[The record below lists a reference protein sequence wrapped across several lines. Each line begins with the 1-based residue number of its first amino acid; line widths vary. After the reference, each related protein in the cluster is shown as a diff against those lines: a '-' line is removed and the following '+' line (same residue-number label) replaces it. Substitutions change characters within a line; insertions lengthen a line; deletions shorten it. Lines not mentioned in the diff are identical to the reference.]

1 MNPMI
6 EKFGALV
13 GRAAAGHPRRARRLL
28 ALAFRAANLQAKHFP
43 SRQLPRSRA
52 YISPVCMDSMLHPL
66 VHPERSAIVNIFLP
80 CELLHAMRI
89 EPQIAEG
96 LSCYFAGAGSE
107 QYFIERAR
115 QSGVPDTLCSYHK
128 ILTGIALSGV
138 LPKPRFIANTTLAC
152 DANTNTFRRLA
163 AYYGVPHF
171 TVDTPCTGPE
181 EEDAVQYVAEQLREL
196 SRFLEDVMHEPIKE
210 EALRSVLACEGRSIR
225 ACQRYYDLLA
235 DRYLPNEMTSEM
247 YTVFAAHILMGRP
260 EIEHYFELLCEDA
273 QNAVPFR
280 GGNRILW
287 VHSLP
292 YWQNSMRTILNFSEK
307 NQLLCS
313 DMSFDALY
321 EPEPDRPYESMA
333 RRLLCNTFN
342 GSMTRRADKI
352 AEMAQKLHA
361 NGVVFFCH
369 WGCKNTIGGA
379 GLVRSRLEQV
389 GIPMLL
395 LDGDGCDRRNL
406 NDGQMQTRLEAFLE
420 LLEGKESAQ

>member
-1 MNPMI
+1 MNSII
-6 EKFGALV
+6 ENFGALV
-13 GRAAAGHPRRARRLL
+13 GKTAASSPASARQLL
-28 ALAFRAANLQAKHFP
+28 ALAFHASNLQAKHFP
-43 SRQLPRSRA
+43 SRRLPKARA
-52 YISPVCMDSMLHPL
+52 YISPVCMEAMLHPL
-66 VHPERSAIVNIFLP
+66 THPERSAIVNIFLP
-80 CELLHAMRI
+80 CEILHAMRI

-107 QYFIERAR
+107 QYFIDCARRAD
-115 QSGVPDTLCSYHK
+115 VPDTLCSYHK

-163 AYYGVPHF
+163 AHYGVPHF
-171 TVDTPCTGPE
+171 TVDTPCTDGG
-181 EEDAVQYVAEQLREL
+181 DAVQYVADQLREL
-196 SRFLEDVMHEPIKE
+196 VRLMEDVMHEHLDE
-210 EALRSVLACEGRSIR
+210 EALRAVLACEQRSVR

-247 YTVFAAHILMGRP
+247 YTLFATHILLGKP
-260 EIEHYFELLCEDA
+260 EIERYFDLLCEDA
-273 QNAVPFR
+273 QNAAPFR

-292 YWQNSMRTILNFSEK
+292 YWQNSLRTILNFSEE

-321 EPEPDRPYESMA
+321 EPNPEHPYESMA

-342 GSMTRRADKI
+342 GPMNRRADKI
-352 AEMAQKLHA
+352 VEMAKKLHA

-369 WGCKNTIGGA
+369 WGCKNTLGGV
-379 GLVRSRLEQV
+379 GLVRDRLERE
-389 GIPMLL
+389 GIPMLA
-395 LDGDGCDRRNL
+395 LDGDGCDRRNI
-406 NDGQMQTRLEAFLE
+406 NDGQMLTRFEAFLE
-420 LLEGKESAQ
+420 LMEERGRAQ

>member
-1 MNPMI
+1 MI

-13 GRAAAGHPRRARRLL
+13 GKTAAGRPDDARRLL
-28 ALAFRAANLQAKHFP
+28 ALAFYASNLQAKY
-43 SRQLPRSRA
+43 LPAKKLTKARA
-52 YISPVCMDSMLHPL
+52 SISPVCMESMLHPL
-66 VHPERSAIVNIFLP
+66 MHPERSAVVNLFLP
-80 CELLHAMRI
+80 CEMLHAMHI

-115 QSGVPDTLCSYHK
+115 QAGVPDTLCSYHK

-152 DANTNTFRRLA
+152 DANTSTFRRLA
-163 AYYGVPHF
+163 AHYGVPHF
-171 TVDTPCTGPE
+171 TVDTPCADDA
-181 EEDAVQYVAEQLREL
+181 DAVRYVAEQLREFA
-196 SRFLEDVMHEPIKE
+196 RFLEETMHERLDE
-210 EALRSVLACEGRSIR
+210 EALRAVLACERRSLQ

-247 YTVFAAHILMGRP
+247 YTLFATHILLGRP
-260 EIEHYFELLCEDA
+260 EIERYFELLCEDA
-273 QNAVPFR
+273 QNAAPYR

-292 YWQNSMRTILNFSEK
+292 YWQNSLRTILNFSEG

-313 DMSFDALY
+313 DMSFDAL
-321 EPEPDRPYESMA
+321 EEPDPDHPYESMA

-342 GSMTRRADKI
+342 GSMHRRADKI
-352 AEMAQKLHA
+352 AEMAKKLHA

-369 WGCKNTIGGA
+369 WGCKNTIGGV
-379 GLVRSRLEQV
+379 GLVRGRLESE
-389 GIPMLL
+389 GIPMLA
-395 LDGDGCDRRNL
+395 LDGDGCDRRNI
-406 NDGQMQTRLEAFLE
+406 NDGQMRTRFEAFLE
-420 LLEGKESAQ
+420 LLAERGGAK

>member
-13 GRAAAGHPRRARRLL
+13 GRTAAVHPQRARRLL
-28 ALAFRAANLQAKHFP
+28 ELAFHASNLQAKHFP
-43 SRQLPRSRA
+43 SKQLPGSRA
-52 YISPVCMDSMLHPL
+52 YISPVCMDAMLHPL
-66 VHPERSAIVNIFLP
+66 AHPERSAIVNIFLP

-163 AYYGVPHF
+163 AHYGAPHF
-171 TVDTPCTGPE
+171 TVDTPCSDE
-181 EEDAVQYVAEQLREL
+181 EEAVQYVAGQLRDFAH
-196 SRFLEDVMHEPIKE
+196 FLEDVMHERLEE
-210 EALRSVLACEGRSIR
+210 EALRDVLACERRSLQ
-225 ACQRYYDLLA
+225 ACRRYYELLSG
-235 DRYLPNEMTSEM
+235 RYLPNEMTSEM
-247 YTVFAAHILMGRP
+247 YTLFAVHILLGRP
-260 EIEHYFELLCEDA
+260 EIERYFELLCEDA
-273 QNAVPFR
+273 QNAAPFQ

-292 YWQNSMRTILNFSEK
+292 YWQNSLRTLLNFSEK

-352 AEMAQKLHA
+352 AGMAKKLHA

-379 GLVRSRLEQV
+379 GLVRDRLEQE

-395 LDGDGCDRRNL
+395 LDGDGCDRRNV

-420 LLEGKESAQ
+420 LLAGREAAQ

>member
-13 GRAAAGHPRRARRLL
+13 GKTAVNRPDNARRLL
-28 ALAFRAANLQAKHFP
+28 AFAFHASNLQAKYLP
-43 SRQLPRSRA
+43 SKQLTKARA
-52 YISPVCMDSMLHPL
+52 FISPVCMESMLHPL
-66 VHPERSAIVNIFLP
+66 THPERSAIVNIFLP

-96 LSCYFAGAGSE
+96 LSCYFTGAGSE
-107 QYFIERAR
+107 QYFIDRAR
-115 QSGVPDTLCSYHK
+115 QAGVPDTLCSYHK

-138 LPKPRFIANTTLAC
+138 LPRPRFIANTTLAC

-163 AYYGVPHF
+163 AHYDAPHF
-171 TVDTPCTGPE
+171 TVDTPCADDA
-181 EEDAVQYVAEQLREL
+181 DAVQYVAGQLREFA
-196 SRFLEDVMHEPIKE
+196 RFLEDTMHERIE
-210 EALRSVLACEGRSIR
+210 GEALRAVLACEQRSLR
-225 ACQRYYDLLA
+225 ACRRYYDLLA

-247 YTVFAAHILMGRP
+247 YTLFATHILLGRP
-260 EIEHYFELLCEDA
+260 EVERYFELLCADA
-273 QNAVPFR
+273 QNAAPCR

-292 YWQNSMRTILNFSEK
+292 YWQNSLRTILNFSEG

-321 EPEPDRPYESMA
+321 DPDPDQPYESMA

-342 GSMTRRADKI
+342 GSMLRRADKI
-352 AEMAQKLHA
+352 AEMAKKLHA

-369 WGCKNTIGGA
+369 WGCKNTIGGI
-379 GLVRSRLEQV
+379 GIVRDRLESE
-389 GIPMLL
+389 GIPMLA
-395 LDGDGCDRRNL
+395 LDGDGCDRRNI
-406 NDGQMQTRLEAFLE
+406 NDGQMRTRFEAFLE
-420 LLEGKESAQ
+420 LLEERGRTK